1 MFCESRCKSDLLFV
15 AQLFCGSHKV
25 LEARRGFGFAASL
38 EAAIRVHPHVLLRDL
53 CDDLVESVD
62 DFLFRGDA
70 RRVNIVHARAH
81 LRFGLDLR
89 MHQAEC
95 GNRPV
100 EVFLVPVALAERQL
114 FAESGFVNLDNANA
128 VLFEVKDFIAL
139 RQSLHCSPFKALQ
152 IKKDPRRGLRQG
164 KVLEM

>member
-1 MFCESRCKSDLLFV
+1 
-15 AQLFCGSHKV
+15 
-25 LEARRGFGFAASL
+25 
-38 EAAIRVHPHVLLRDL
+38 
-53 CDDLVESVD
+53 
-62 DFLFRGDA
+62 
-70 RRVNIVHARAH
+70 
-81 LRFGLDLR
+81 

-114 FAESGFVNLDNANA
+114 FAEGGFVNLDNANA

-152 IKKDPRRGLRQG
+152 IKKKTPGAGYARGRF
-164 KVLEM
+164 LEL